1 MPLIKVSSNADIHYM
16 VPSCREHTDTID
28 HSKSTLVF
36 LHPQFFDSHFFSR
49 QHRDGRLA
57 RAYNIVEFDHH
68 YHGQSKVKV
77 DDAVYDLK
85 IIARDLLQAL
95 TCLNIPK
102 AHLLAVSLGS
112 QIAIEMQRLAP
123 ERIQSLSLCGLL
135 PLRDTEES
143 IEQYRFL
150 RDACYEK
157 ADDGSDHLPSDVV
170 TGLTWVY
177 FGEGDESARTM
188 LEEWVEASEFKPS
201 NRKLVSKI
209 FSAFLDR
216 QPVESGHWATVKCP
230 LLIIHGE
237 SDAACP
243 VSAVKDIYGMVPPS
257 PSNELHVLEGAPH
270 LLTWTHALQVDT
282 LLANFLD
289 KVTGIDSRQ
298 VALKPFPTRI
308 NGDPQVGTTAKSSLS
323 KKPSF
328 FRRIMR

>member
-1 MPLIKVSSNADIHYM
+1 MPLIKVSSDASIHYM

-28 HSKSTLVF
+28 HSKPTVVF

-57 RAYNIVEFDHH
+57 WAYNIVEVDHH
-68 YHGQSKVKV
+68 YHGKSKVKV
-77 DDAVYDLK
+77 DDAAYDLNL
-85 IIARDLLQAL
+85 IARDLLQVL
-95 TCLNIPK
+95 TSLHIAK
-102 AHLLAVSLGS
+102 AHVFAVSLGS

-123 ERIQSLSLCGLL
+123 GTTISTSI
-135 PLRDTEES
+135 TEES
-143 IEQYRFL
+143 IGQYRFL

-170 TGLTWVY
+170 SGLTWMY
-177 FGEGDESARTM
+177 FGEGDESAHTM
-188 LEEWVEASEFKPS
+188 VEEWVETSEFKPS

-216 QPVESGHWATVKCP
+216 QPVEPRYWATVKCP

-243 VSAVKDIYGMVPPS
+243 ASAVKDIYGMVPPG
-257 PSNELHVLEGAPH
+257 PSNELHVIGGAPH

-282 LLANFLD
+282 LLADFLD
-289 KVTGIDSRQ
+289 KLTGIDSRQ
-298 VALKPFPTRI
+298 V
-308 NGDPQVGTTAKSSLS
+308 GTPPKSSLS